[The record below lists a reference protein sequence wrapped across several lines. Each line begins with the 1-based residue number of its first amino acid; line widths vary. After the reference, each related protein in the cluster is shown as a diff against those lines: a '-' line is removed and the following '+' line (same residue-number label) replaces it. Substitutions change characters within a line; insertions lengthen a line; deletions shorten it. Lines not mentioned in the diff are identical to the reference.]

1 MLIFSCKED
10 AHKQGGNEMRLRLVT
25 WWIEYRVYDDMW
37 VYSVALK
44 AHTRRQA
51 ISQLKDME
59 KDLKSIVRCE
69 ILAK

>member
-1 MLIFSCKED
+1 
-10 AHKQGGNEMRLRLVT
+10 MRLRLVT
-25 WWIEYRVYDDMW
+25 WWIEYRVHDDMW
-37 VYSVALK
+37 VYSVGLK

-51 ISQLKDME
+51 ISQLKNME

>member
-1 MLIFSCKED
+1 
-10 AHKQGGNEMRLRLVT
+10 MRTRLVT